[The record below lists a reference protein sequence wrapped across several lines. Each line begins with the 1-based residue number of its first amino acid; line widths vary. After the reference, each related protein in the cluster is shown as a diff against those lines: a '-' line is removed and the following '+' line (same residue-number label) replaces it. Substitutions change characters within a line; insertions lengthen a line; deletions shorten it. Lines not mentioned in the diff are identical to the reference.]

1 MIKNLRKN
9 YKTLLIS
16 TTVLLGLFSISAN
29 AAYRE
34 TVLTR
39 YDQVHLLRTG
49 GYVNENPIFRDIT
62 FSNGYAVDY
71 RTYTE
76 ATTTL
81 DKINLQ
87 SRTRINIIYRTW

>member
-16 TTVLLGLFSISAN
+16 TTLLLGLFSISAN

-39 YDQVHLLRTG
+39 YDQVHLLTTG
-49 GYVNENPIFRDIT
+49 GYVSENPIFGNIT
-62 FSNGYAVDY
+62 FSNGYAVDH
-71 RTYTE
+71 RTYTD
-76 ATTTL
+76 ATTAS
-81 DKINLQ
+81 DVIKLQ